1 MRGLATGTAV
11 LGIVAAAGSGLVS
24 TAAAAPTGGS
34 NAADAVNQL
43 QAQGYTVQ
51 INGDQ
56 NAPLS
61 ECTVTQVSGL
71 SGTNSSGKP
80 LTPAQ
85 AGTVYV
91 SVSCNDNHD
100 E

>member
-1 MRGLATGTAV
+1 MRGLAIGAATFGM
-11 LGIVAAAGSGLVS
+11 LAAATLGLAG
-24 TAAAAPTGGS
+24 AAGAAPTGGS

-43 QAQGYTVQ
+43 RAEGYSVQ

-61 ECTVTQVSGL
+61 ECTVTGVSGL
-71 SGTNSSGKP
+71 SGTNSTG
-80 LTPAQ
+80 Q
-85 AGTVYV
+85 AVVPMGSTVFV
-91 SVSCNDNHD
+91 GVACNDDQD

>member
-1 MRGLATGTAV
+1 MRGLAIGTATV
-11 LGIVAAAGSGLVS
+11 GILALATLGLAG

-43 QAQGYTVQ
+43 KAQGYTVQ

-61 ECTVTQVSGL
+61 ECVTTQVSGL
-71 SGTNSSGKP
+71 SGTNSAGKP

-85 AGTVYV
+85 VGTVYV
-91 SVSCNDNHD
+91 TVSCDDDHD

>member
-1 MRGLATGTAV
+1 MRVLPIGTATFST
-11 LGIVAAAGSGLVS
+11 LAAATLGLIG

-43 QAQGYTVQ
+43 QAQGYSVQ
-51 INGDQ
+51 ISGDQ

-61 ECTVTQVSGL
+61 ECITTQVSGL
-71 SGTNSSGKP
+71 SGTSAAGKP
-80 LTPAQ
+80 LTPAEV
-85 AGTVYV
+85 GTVYV
-91 SVSCNDNHD
+91 TVSCDY

>member
-1 MRGLATGTAV
+1 MRGLAIGTATFGILALAT
-11 LGIVAAAGSGLVS
+11 LGLAG

-61 ECTVTQVSGL
+61 ACVTTQVSGL
-71 SGTNSSGKP
+71 SGTNSAGKP

-85 AGTVYV
+85 VGTVYV
-91 SVSCNDNHD
+91 TVSCDDNHD

>member
-1 MRGLATGTAV
+1 MRGLAIGTATFGV
-11 LGIVAAAGSGLVS
+11 LAVATLGLAG

-56 NAPLS
+56 NVPLS
-61 ECTVTQVSGL
+61 ACTVTQVSGL
-71 SGTNSSGKP
+71 SGTNSAGKP

-85 AGTVYV
+85 VGTVYV
-91 SVSCNDNHD
+91 GVSCNDDH
-100 E
+100 

>member
-1 MRGLATGTAV
+1 MRGLAIGTAI
-11 LGIVAAAGSGLVS
+11 LGIVAAAALRLVGS
-24 TAAAAPTGGS
+24 AAAAPTGGS

-51 INGDQ
+51 INGDK

-61 ECTVTQVSGL
+61 QCITTQVSGL
-71 SGTNSSGKP
+71 SGTNAAGKP

-91 SVSCNDNHD
+91 TVACDY

>member
-1 MRGLATGTAV
+1 MRGLAIGTV
-11 LGIVAAAGSGLVS
+11 ILGTVAAATLGLAG

-43 QAQGYTVQ
+43 KAQGYNVQ

-71 SGTNSSGKP
+71 SGTNSAGKP

>member
-1 MRGLATGTAV
+1 MRGLAISTAI
-11 LGIVAAAGSGLVS
+11 LGLVAAAASGLAG
-24 TAAAAPTGGS
+24 TAAAAPTEGS

-71 SGTNSSGKP
+71 SGTNSAGKP

-85 AGTVYV
+85 VGTVYV
-91 SVSCNDNHD
+91 SVSCNDDHD

>member
-1 MRGLATGTAV
+1 MRGLAIGTAT
-11 LGIVAAAGSGLVS
+11 LGIMAAATFELAG

-43 QAQGYTVQ
+43 QAQGY
-51 INGDQ
+51 
-56 NAPLS
+56 
-61 ECTVTQVSGL
+61 GL
-71 SGTNSSGKP
+71 SGTNSAGKP

-91 SVSCNDNHD
+91 TVACDY